1 MSAIVAKVMNSSVGT
16 SSVKPLDTIL
26 KTDNT
31 AIANN
36 AADRLYG
43 LFNNNAKLVAADEIL
58 YVYSGTWSGN
68 DSSIFGNQ
76 VSGYKTASYISFD
89 KSGTI
94 RLVFSHKSTAS
105 TDTSTYL
112 RVYDGSGS
120 QIATITESTK
130 ANSSVEVSLDVNVTA
145 GSKYKVAVGYSN
157 STGGSPNVRVGAKTL
172 ICPANVTLTT

>member
-1 MSAIVAKVMNSSVGT
+1 MSAIIAKLLNSTVGT
-16 SSVKPLDTIL
+16 SSTKALDTIL

-31 AIANN
+31 TIANN

-58 YVYSGTWSGN
+58 YVYSGTWSSN
-68 DSSIFGNQ
+68 DSSIFGSQ
-76 VSGYKTASYISFD
+76 ATGYKTLNYISFD
-89 KSGTI
+89 KSGTV
-94 RLVFSHKSTAS
+94 RLVFSHKN
-105 TDTSTYL
+105 TSSSETSAYL

-120 QIATITESTK
+120 QIATITEYVK
-130 ANSSVEVSLDVNVTA
+130 ANTSVEVSLDVNVTA

-157 STGGSPNVRVGAKTL
+157 SVGGSSNLRVCAKTI